1 MSANSDGILVPRRAI
16 YILIFV
22 SLFINVFFLLMGIL
36 IGKDDLK
43 WNKQPAVNVAENRP
57 DPVEKLEDSLENE
70 LLAFEKE
77 SSENRRKPI
86 DPSYLNEDTPV
97 KTVPREPRVS
107 EQTQPQQVQK
117 AKPEPTPTRKATP
130 PPARS
135 EVAQPSSKPS
145 PGIWIQ
151 VLAIKDRAQAEKFR
165 RKVAD
170 GGFRTMIV
178 TVGGLHKVRVGPYP
192 DRSSANRD
200 KKRIF
205 EKYKADGW
213 IVTPN

>member
-1 MSANSDGILVPRRAI
+1 MSANNDGILVPRRAI

-43 WNKQPAVNVAENRP
+43 WNKQPVANVAEK
-57 DPVEKLEDSLENE
+57 DPLPLEEVSPDSLESE
-70 LLAFEKE
+70 LLAFEGE
-77 SSENRRKPI
+77 SREGRGKPI
-86 DPSYLNEDTPV
+86 DPSYMDEDSQKV
-97 KTVPREPRVS
+97 AQKLREEKRA
-107 EQTQPQQVQK
+107 QQQPPK
-117 AKPEPTPTRKATP
+117 AKPQPERKPSP
-130 PPARS
+130 PPSRPVVS
-135 EVAQPSSKPS
+135 QPSTKPA

-170 GGFRTMIV
+170 GGFRTIIISA
-178 TVGGLHKVRVGPYP
+178 GGLYKVRVGPYP
-192 DRSSANRD
+192 DRTSAGRD

-205 EKYKADGW
+205 DKFKADGW
-213 IVTPN
+213 LVTPN